1 MTSSGAK
8 HRPSK
13 GKPGTM
19 AAYRK
24 GCRCDLCK
32 AANTRRVQAQRRR
45 PEPVLTAPVVELFPG
60 AQQRAQ
66 EPPSDASTAAPADGG
81 RWGDME
87 TAVRADLANLENL
100 DIPGGATFKAS
111 ALALARELDD
121 LDSRSSKAPLVK
133 QLMDVMSALTKKEA
147 GDDNPLGFLSDLA
160 DEFAAPTLW
169 NDAQPG

>member
-66 EPPSDASTAAPADGG
+66 EPPSDASTSTDREAGS
-81 RWGDME
+81 WGDME
-87 TAVRADLANLENL
+87 TAVRADLGSLENL
-100 DIPGGATFKAS
+100 NIPGAATYRAS

-121 LDSRSSKAPLVK
+121 LDSKSSKAPLVK
-133 QLMDVMSALTKKEA
+133 QLMDVMGALTKKEA
-147 GDDNPLGFLSDLA
+147 GSDDPLGFLSGFS

-169 NDAQPG
+169 DEAQPG

>member
-13 GKPGTM
+13 GNPGTM

-32 AANTRRVQAQRRR
+32 AANTRRVQRQRKR

-66 EPPSDASTAAPADGG
+66 NPTPDAGTSTDQAPGQ
-81 RWGDME
+81 WGDME
-87 TAVRADLANLENL
+87 TAVRKDLGSLENL
-100 DIPGGATFKAS
+100 SIPGAATFRAS
-111 ALALARELDD
+111 AITLAKELDD
-121 LDSRSSKAPLVK
+121 LDSRASKAPLVK
-133 QLMDVMSALTKKEA
+133 QLMDVMSVLTKKEA
-147 GDDNPLGFLSDLA
+147 GDDDPLGFLASLA
-160 DEFAAPTLW
+160 DEFPGTPVR
-169 NDAQPG
+169 DASQP

>member
-32 AANTRRVQAQRRR
+32 GANTRRVQKQRAR
-45 PEPVLTAPVVELFPG
+45 PEATLTAPVVELFPG

-66 EPPSDASTAAPADGG
+66 ETPSDASTSTDAPPGK
-81 RWGDME
+81 WGDME
-87 TAVRADLANLENL
+87 TAVRADLGALENL
-100 DIPGGATFKAS
+100 DIPGAATFKAS
-111 ALALARELDD
+111 AIILAKELDD
-121 LDSRSSKAPLVK
+121 LDSRASKAPLVK
-133 QLMDVMSALTKKEA
+133 QLMDVMGRLTKKEA
-147 GDDNPLGFLSDLA
+147 GDDDPLGFLATLA
-160 DEFAAPTLW
+160 DEFPS
-169 NDAQPG
+169 P

>member
-32 AANTRRVQAQRRR
+32 AANTRRVQRQRAR
-45 PEPVLTAPVVELFPG
+45 PEATLTAPVVELFPG

-66 EPPSDASTAAPADGG
+66 ETPSDAGTSTDKPAGK
-81 RWGDME
+81 WGDME
-87 TAVRADLANLENL
+87 TAVRGDLAALEDL
-100 DIPGGATFKAS
+100 DIPGGATFRAS
-111 ALALARELDD
+111 AITLAKELDD
-121 LDSRSSKAPLVK
+121 LDSRASKAPLVR
-133 QLMDVMSALTKKEA
+133 QLMDVMSALTRKEA
-147 GDDNPLGFLSDLA
+147 GGDNPLAFLGDFDS
-160 DEFAAPTLW
+160 EFPTAPVW
-169 NDAQPG
+169 DSAQP